1 MIKLTDR
8 DLIPYTSQM
17 QMTSCTSGSLVSRN
31 NDFSMSRCFSIPFL
45 AKAIEH
51 LEKLECLE
59 KQLDRMRIDNVM
71 DSLQIP
77 RQISSVFS
85 CNGSSIISNS
95 LQQKLDDIVSLID
108 SLSIPSGASHLLP
121 SKKLNGDEI
130 AETLQAEASF
140 TIATDKKPIV
150 ATYGCGP
157 CVALGGYDAI
167 NKIAFI
173 VHFSNAGEVRNCGHL
188 IFYNISK
195 LIKQKIT
202 IPIQIHLR
210 GGWQGKSEPIIEAI
224 KRWMKGRED
233 LPMEIASED
242 ILCKPYSGSK
252 SLSIDSR
259 NGQVADY
266 NCLSNPKSRDITQLN
281 VLLAIHSA
289 YNPKITVAYAP
300 K

>member
-1 MIKLTDR
+1 MIRLTSTDF
-8 DLIPYTSQM
+8 ISYTLPM
-17 QMTSCTSGSLVSRN
+17 AMTSCTSRLSVSSSN
-31 NDFSMSRCFSIPFL
+31 CDFSMSRCSNIPFS

-59 KQLDRMRIDNVM
+59 KQLDRIRIDNVM
-71 DSLQIP
+71 NSLQI
-77 RQISSVFS
+77 QSFS
-85 CNGSSIISNS
+85 RIDFFKLLQQEMNILKPKLDVIFSSI
-95 LQQKLDDIVSLID
+95 DDFPIAS
-108 SLSIPSGASHLLP
+108 PASHLLP

-173 VHFSNAGEVRNCGHL
+173 VHFSNAMEVRNCGRV

-195 LIKQKIT
+195 LIKKKIT

-210 GGWQGKSEPIIEAI
+210 GGYKGRSERTIEAI
-224 KRWMKGRED
+224 KIWMKGRED
-233 LPMEIASED
+233 FPMEIASED
-242 ILCKPYSGSK
+242 ILCNSSSGSK

-259 NGQVADY
+259 NGQVAEYD
-266 NCLSNPKSRDITQLN
+266 CLLNPKRREITPLN
-281 VLLAIHSA
+281 IRLAIRSA
-289 YNPKITVAYAP
+289 YNPKITVAYKP